1 MSVTLHDHIE
11 KANQIAFSNLIKAD
25 PIWVDVSRAID
36 VIPGMEKNMILHAG
50 PPVEW
55 ERMCPTLKNG
65 MIGGAL
71 YEGWIKKPEQ
81 MEELVRSGEVLFHP
95 CHDHD
100 AVGSMAGI
108 TTPSMWVYVVEDKVQ
123 RGRSYSGVY
132 EGRGKTLAFGCYAQ
146 ETIDRLR
153 WMNSELGPILERVS
167 ATFKEG
173 LPLKPIL
180 AKALHMGDEC
190 HNRYVASTLW
200 FADVLTK
207 ALLSLDIS
215 NSRTDAI
222 YRFMTAEHYNSFL
235 TLSMA
240 GCKAMARTSH
250 GVGKSSMVTV
260 MARNGTDFGIKIS
273 GLGNKWFTAP
283 AAKVEGVYYPG
294 HGEMEANPDIGDS
307 SITET
312 VGLGGFALV
321 AAPATM
327 QIVGKSLEEA
337 ITLTREMREI
347 TIGDN
352 ETFTLPYMNFLG
364 TPTGID
370 LLKVVETGITPV
382 CVTAIAST
390 QPNTGMIGAG
400 FVRQPL
406 SVFHNGLKAF
416 SAALKENKDQEKS
429 L

>member
-1 MSVTLHDHIE
+1 MDITFRDHIE
-11 KANQIAFSNLIKAD
+11 RANQLAFQRLLEAD
-25 PIWVDVSRAID
+25 PIWVNVGRAID
-36 VIPGMEKNMILHAG
+36 VIPGMTKNMILHAG
-50 PPVEW
+50 PPIEW

-71 YEGWIKKPEQ
+71 YEGWIKNPEQ
-81 MEELVRSGEVLFHP
+81 MEELVHRGEILFHP

-108 TTPSMWVYVVEDKVQ
+108 TTPSMWVYVVEERR
-123 RGRSYSGVY
+123 RGGRAYSGVY
-132 EGRGKTLAFGCYAQ
+132 EGRGKTLAFGCYEQ

-153 WMNSELGPILERVS
+153 WMDKNLGPILRRVVG
-167 ATFKEG
+167 TFKEG

-180 AKALHMGDEC
+180 AKAVHMGDEC

-200 FADVLTK
+200 FVDLLIK
-207 ALLSLDIS
+207 GLLSLDIS
-215 NSRTDAI
+215 NAQIEAI
-222 YRFMTAEHYNSFL
+222 YRFMTGEHYNSFL

-240 GCKAMARTSH
+240 GCKAMAEAFH
-250 GVGKSSMVTV
+250 HVLGSSMVTV

-273 GLGNKWFTAP
+273 GLGEKWFTSP
-283 AAKVEGVYYPG
+283 AKKVEGLYYPG
-294 HGEMEANPDIGDS
+294 HGDNEANPDIGDS
-307 SITET
+307 TITET

-337 ITLTREMREI
+337 IMLVQEMREI
-347 TIGDN
+347 TIGEN
-352 ETFTLPYMNFLG
+352 ETFTLPYMDFQG

-370 LLKVVETGITPV
+370 LLKVVETNITPV

-390 QPNTGMIGAG
+390 LPNTGMIGAG
-400 FVRQPL
+400 FVRQPMGA
-406 SVFHNGLKAF
+406 FHE
-416 SAALKENKDQEKS
+416 ALKTFVAELKRNMDKEKD